1 MRSLHNRSLTVRK
14 VLRLLEI
21 SLINTIR
28 MNWFYFGWKG
38 VLGGY
43 IIAAKNLKILRLD
56 GSLNFTTCPYR
67 GILQIG
73 FSSNGIFDKK
83 YERSMWGNTGSINIG
98 GTVKLLQGARLLN
111 SGVIT
116 FSGNYSMGNSAIV
129 CANEIL
135 FGEDVLVS
143 WDDLIMDCDFH
154 KIYNDKFEQ
163 KQVNTSKKLQLAT
176 MFG

>member
-56 GSLNFTTCPYR
+56 RWLFEFYYLSL
-67 GILQIG
+67 
-73 FSSNGIFDKK
+73 
-83 YERSMWGNTGSINIG
+83 
-98 GTVKLLQGARLLN
+98 
-111 SGVIT
+111 
-116 FSGNYSMGNSAIV
+116 SGNPSDR
-129 CANEIL
+129 
-135 FGEDVLVS
+135 F
-143 WDDLIMDCDFH
+143 F
-154 KIYNDKFEQ
+154 Q
-163 KQVNTSKKLQLAT
+163 
-176 MFG
+176 